1 MKCWIV
7 AGIDLILIGKDDLPV
22 LHQYRAKGL
31 IAVGHSRSGQLNGF
45 FMKYSSFIV
54 LYPPYIFPSSGNGVT
69 GRCTPLCVPMIFS
82 MQATLY
88 HRPNL

>member
-7 AGIDLILIGKDDLPV
+7 AGIDLILIGKDDLPF
-22 LHQYRAKGL
+22 LHQYCAKGL
-31 IAVGHSRSGQLNGF
+31 IAVGHSGSGQRNGF
-45 FMKYSSFIV
+45 FHEIFVIHSVVS
-54 LYPPYIFPSSGNGVT
+54 PYIFPSSGNGVT